1 MSTSSNPDPT
11 KHLTTH
17 ELTTKHIL
25 NILLI
30 NDVRAYTSAICT
42 SKTMLS
48 FNNPKWWKELCEI
61 KYPRKCDIQVSPAD
75 ILKKQHIATL
85 CDLITYNFPDFDT
98 SNIEEDNPHSKV
110 VLIDK
115 LCQLDIIVC
124 RNLKNGDDPH
134 HIDIEDKLKLHD
146 KPDWFTWQQYYK
158 HLYLSQKLDKVEKI
172 GDTINICK
180 QIAKCAYEIIIK
192 SDINNDED
200 PINRYI
206 TYMRDTEYNTT
217 NIIFEQLVGLLS
229 QHGQY
234 YKKLINT
241 PEFNPYM
248 HIIMYY
254 APLDLIITCITNQMR
269 IYSYSLRN
277 RRIEDEADFFIDEY
291 GFPTDE
297 LDMPKDEFNNNDDLD
312 DMFERIRNH
321 SENSI
326 DFDVYGVHI
335 LQILKNI
342 GIQHME
348 SYKIEAIVKSLN
360 INSISYISLFM
371 KRGYDH
377 ICNVIL
383 PYMSINMSDM
393 SKMMTKLLCDSTRL
407 DLNARIGGIA
417 NIITFMNK
425 HHIKLDCEEML
436 KVQMS
441 NTFYMLTL
449 VDNVPTYEELINFPS
464 SSTGIIESI
473 ITKLQNIGKYKKF
486 DQTRLI
492 KSN

>member
-1 MSTSSNPDPT
+1 MSVPDPT
-11 KHLTTH
+11 NHLTTH
-17 ELTTKHIL
+17 ELSTKHIL
-25 NILLI
+25 NILLV
-30 NDVRAYTSAICT
+30 NDVQTYLSAICT

-61 KYPRKCDIQVSPAD
+61 KYPRKCNIQVSPVD
-75 ILKKQHIATL
+75 ILKEQHIATL
-85 CDLITYNFPDFDT
+85 CDLITYNCPDFDI
-98 SNIEEDNPHSKV
+98 SNIEEDDPRSKV

-124 RNLKNGDDPH
+124 RNLENGDDPH
-134 HIDIEDKLKLHD
+134 HVDIEDKLRLHN
-146 KPDWFTWQQYYK
+146 KPSWFTWQQYYK
-158 HLYLSQKLDKVEKI
+158 HLYLSHKLDKVEKI

-192 SDINNDED
+192 SDVNEPYEYGSIDK
-200 PINRYI
+200 YI
-206 TYMRDTEYNTT
+206 SYIRDTEYDST
-217 NIIFEQLVGLLS
+217 NLIFEQLVVLLS
-229 QHGQY
+229 QHGIY
-234 YKKLINT
+234 HKKLINT
-241 PEFNPYM
+241 PDFDPYM

-360 INSISYISLFM
+360 IKDISYIDLFV
-371 KRGYDH
+371 KKGYID
-377 ICNVIL
+377 ICGAIL
-383 PYMSINMSDM
+383 PYMSIDKPIL
-393 SKMMTKLLCDSTRL
+393 SKMITKTLFDKMRL
-407 DLNARIGGIA
+407 DLNTRMREITD
-417 NIITFMNK
+417 IISFMNK
-425 HHIKLDCEEML
+425 HYIKLDLDEML
-436 KVQMS
+436 KVYPS
-441 NTFYMLTL
+441 NIIDIIVL
-449 VDNVPTYEELINFPS
+449 VDNIPTYEELINVPYDKLYD
-464 SSTGIIESI
+464 IEAI
-473 ITKLQNIGKYKKF
+473 ITTFQNIGKYKKF